1 VCVTHCD
8 RGLTVERF
16 NICKFQNS
24 GVNLLTVCCR
34 DLFHRVEVT
43 FCDKMIPN
51 DPGFTIDLSQRMTYD
66 QMAHAVAQRVGTD
79 PYLLQFFKC
88 QKYVNPNFFMLTL
101 YCNFRSSLFSK
112 RDS

>member
-1 VCVTHCD
+1 MITFLKMIIRYWE
-8 RGLTVERF
+8 RGLKYERL
-16 NICKFQNS
+16 NVKKIGSSN
-24 GVNLLTVCCR
+24 VNLVDVCFR

-88 QKYVNPNFFMLTL
+88 QK
-101 YCNFRSSLFSK
+101 
-112 RDS
+112 

>member
-1 VCVTHCD
+1 
-8 RGLTVERF
+8 
-16 NICKFQNS
+16 
-24 GVNLLTVCCR
+24 
-34 DLFHRVEVT
+34 VEVT

-88 QKYVNPNFFMLTL
+88 QKYVNPNFVCSLQCSL
-101 YCNFRSSLFSK
+101 RSSCIFKKRQLFTGTVGELA
-112 RDS
+112 